1 LKERNDPSLDDMFE
15 VYKRRRFQQ
24 EVCSPSETNPA
35 NRDSRNIGLVHSA
48 RNWVSSQRSEQFDM
62 DLFGWYRAW
71 FIGDALHSAWIT

>member
-1 LKERNDPSLDDMFE
+1 MFE

-48 RNWVSSQRSEQFDM
+48 RNRTRAQCSEQFDM
-62 DLFGWYRAW
+62 DLPCWHWTGLARN
-71 FIGDALHSAWIT
+71 DLHLARSAQECKKL